1 MKEMKTAQPSALANS
16 GTSIPDFRDL
26 PGVPVKIEMDT
37 VRGRVVM
44 TLVAV
49 KRDPIPNS
57 EFSIPAD
64 YTDVKMPDIFG
75 GKNPPDNPAEKTPAS
90 PRVAPIPSATP

>member
-1 MKEMKTAQPSALANS
+1 MNEMKTAQPTALASS
-16 GTSIPDFRDL
+16 GTSVPDFRNL

-57 EFSIPAD
+57 EFSVPAD

-75 GKNPPDNPAEKTPAS
+75 RKNAPDNPADKMPAS
-90 PRVAPIPSATP
+90 PRVAPIPSVTP